1 MVCIR
6 PVFDPETSR
15 NYVLHDIPLERA
27 PDKQSIICLL
37 CRQDSWHGSK
47 TWPCPV
53 VKPTRTPANRQ
64 QKVHHGMDTP
74 CTQYMGHHG
83 TKTTQYH
90 PGSQRSIRSG
100 LALEDLR
107 WLSGIRHVAFLNL
120 RREFRPE
127 RGLTWQDSAAL
138 VSSCCVRWTSQ
149 FLRNFK
155 KHVFLHNRTG

>member
-1 MVCIR
+1 
-6 PVFDPETSR
+6 
-15 NYVLHDIPLERA
+15 
-27 PDKQSIICLL
+27 
-37 CRQDSWHGSK
+37 
-47 TWPCPV
+47 
-53 VKPTRTPANRQ
+53 
-64 QKVHHGMDTP
+64 MDTP

-138 VSSCCVRWTSQ
+138 VSSCCVRWTNQ
-149 FLRNFK
+149 FEKFQETR
-155 KHVFLHNRTG
+155 FLTQ